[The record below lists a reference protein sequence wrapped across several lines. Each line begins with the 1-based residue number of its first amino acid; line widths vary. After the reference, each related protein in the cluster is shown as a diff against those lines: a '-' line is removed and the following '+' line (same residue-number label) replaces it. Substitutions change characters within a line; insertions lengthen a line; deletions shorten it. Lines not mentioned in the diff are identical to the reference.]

1 MAPESTIDQVAS
13 WTKIITT
20 ALRVAQTCVHQLS
33 PSQMGNSYVGQS
45 QAQTPQK
52 HRTCKELT
60 FKLIER
66 PPSDPAG
73 AFFGPSLH
81 VWIFPSAQS
90 KDQGPEASVG
100 SNDLETCAVKHR
112 QGITDPP
119 GCAWDTLSTAN
130 SVVGGG
136 L

>member
-13 WTKIITT
+13 WTKIVTT
-20 ALRVAQTCVHQLS
+20 ALRVAQTCVHQLTPNQQGS
-33 PSQMGNSYVGQS
+33 SYVGQS
-45 QAQTPQK
+45 QARTPRK
-52 HRTCKELT
+52 HKNCKELT
-60 FKLIER
+60 FKIIDR
-66 PPSDPAG
+66 QPSDPAG
-73 AFFGPSLH
+73 AFYGPSLH
-81 VWIFPSAQS
+81 IWISPSRQVQ
-90 KDQGPEASVG
+90 DEGPSESVG
-100 SNDLETCAVKHR
+100 SNDLKTCAVQHR

>member
-1 MAPESTIDQVAS
+1 MAPESTIDQVSS

-52 HRTCKELT
+52 QRKCTKLT
-60 FKLIER
+60 FKLTDR
-66 PPSDPAG
+66 PPSDPSG

-81 VWIFPSAQS
+81 IWIFPSAQ
-90 KDQGPEASVG
+90 GPEVSVG